1 MVKVEVTKDCISL
14 LGHANFADYGEDI
27 VCASISSI
35 VMTTVEGIAKI
46 DELAIDIKQTDNQ
59 LDIIIN
65 KHDSITNI
73 LIDNMLTLL
82 NELVKKYPQNINII
96 NKEE

>member
-46 DELAIDIKQTDNQ
+46 DELAIDIKQTDN
-59 LDIIIN
+59 
-65 KHDSITNI
+65 HDPYERQQKSRHD
-73 LIDNMLTLL
+73 LIQS
-82 NELVKKYPQNINII
+82 P
-96 NKEE
+96 